1 MVNPG
6 LKKII
11 TFVLL
16 TFALSAVPLT
26 VIITAGSMK
35 AAGTMWVL
43 FVAWSP
49 GVAAIITQ
57 LLFHRSLR
65 GLGWGWGK
73 TKYHA
78 LGYLLPL
85 AYASV
90 TYALVWLLGLGGI
103 SDRLPTGT
111 VRFLLILV
119 LGPVFNLI
127 GTTGEE
133 IGWRGLLVP
142 ELTKLTGYTGASLI
156 SGLIWAVWHY
166 PLILFADYN
175 NPSTPRWYS
184 LICFTIMIVGISFGL
199 SWIRLKSGS
208 LWTAAIFH
216 GSHNLYI
223 QAVFDRVTVD
233 TGITAYII
241 GEFGA
246 GMAIMGLVVA
256 FIFWTKRSAI
266 ERKEEGRFVFSKSGE
281 QISA

>member
-1 MVNPG
+1 MSNPG
-6 LKKII
+6 LKKIV

-16 TFALSAVPLT
+16 TFALSAAPLSA
-26 VIITAGSMK
+26 IIAAGSLK
-35 AAGTMWVL
+35 VAGAAWVVFL
-43 FVAWSP
+43 AWCP

-57 LLFHRSLR
+57 FLFHRSLR

-73 TKYHA
+73 TKYQA

-85 AYASV
+85 AYTSV
-90 TYALVWLLGLGGI
+90 TYALVWLSGLGGV

-111 VRFLLILV
+111 LRFLLILV
-119 LGPVFNLI
+119 LGPVFNMI
-127 GTTGEE
+127 TAAGEE

-142 ELTKLTGYTGASLI
+142 ELTKLTGFTGASLI
-156 SGLIWAVWHY
+156 SGLIWAGWHY
-166 PLILFADYN
+166 PLILMADYN
-175 NPSTPRWYS
+175 NPATPRWYS
-184 LICFTIMIVGISFGL
+184 LVCFTIMIVGISFGL

-233 TGITAYII
+233 TGVTAYVI

-246 GMAIMGLVVA
+246 GLALMGLVVA
-256 FIFWTKRSAI
+256 LIFWTKRS
-266 ERKEEGRFVFSKSGE
+266 
-281 QISA
+281 QIHAADRLETRSIDVT

>member
-1 MVNPG
+1 MSNPG
-6 LKKII
+6 LKKIV
-11 TFVLL
+11 TFVFL
-16 TFALSAVPLT
+16 TFALSAVPLA
-26 VIITAGSMK
+26 VIITAGSMR
-35 AAGTMWVL
+35 AAGTIWVIL
-43 FVAWSP
+43 VAWSP

-73 TKYHA
+73 TKYQA
-78 LGYLLPL
+78 LGYLVPL
-85 AYASV
+85 AYTSV
-90 TYALVWLLGLGGI
+90 TYALVWLFGLGGI

-111 VRFLLILV
+111 MRFLLIFI
-119 LGPVFNLI
+119 LGPIINLI

-142 ELTKLTGYTGASLI
+142 ELTKLKGYTGASLI

-166 PLILFADYN
+166 PAILFADYN
-175 NPSTPRWYS
+175 NPATPRWYS

-223 QAVFDRVTVD
+223 QAVYDRLTVD
-233 TGITAYII
+233 TGVTPYVI

-246 GMAIMGLVVA
+246 GLALMGFVVA
-256 FIFWTKRSAI
+256 LVFWTKRSRIHATF
-266 ERKEEGRFVFSKSGE
+266 R
-281 QISA
+281 

>member
-1 MVNPG
+1 M
-6 LKKII
+6 
-11 TFVLL
+11 LL
-16 TFALSAVPLT
+16 TFALSAVPLA
-26 VIITAGSMK
+26 VIISAGSMK
-35 AAGTMWVL
+35 AAGTIWVV

-57 LLFHRSLR
+57 LVSHRSLR

-73 TKYHA
+73 TRYQA

-85 AYASV
+85 AYTSL
-90 TYALVWLLGLGGI
+90 TYALVWLFGLGGI

-111 VRFLLILV
+111 ARFLLIIFI
-119 LGPVFNLI
+119 GPVFNLI
-127 GTTGEE
+127 ATVGEE
-133 IGWRGLLVP
+133 IGWRGLLVS

-166 PLILFADYN
+166 PGILFADYN
-175 NPSTPRWYS
+175 NPATPRWYS

-223 QAVFDRVTVD
+223 QAVYDRVTIN
-233 TGITAYII
+233 TGITPYVT

-246 GMAIMGLVVA
+246 ALAIMGLVVA
-256 FIFWTKRSAI
+256 YVFWRKRSAVQFRLRDPSAAAA
-266 ERKEEGRFVFSKSGE
+266 ESASRGRS
-281 QISA
+281 